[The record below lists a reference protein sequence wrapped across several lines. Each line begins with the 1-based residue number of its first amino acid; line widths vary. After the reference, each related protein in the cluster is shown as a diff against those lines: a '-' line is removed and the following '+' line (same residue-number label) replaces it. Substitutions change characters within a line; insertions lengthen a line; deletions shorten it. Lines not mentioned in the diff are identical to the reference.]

1 MITTRLTRPTNK
13 LPDQTA
19 RNHVAATAATAAL
32 RDLPLPAS
40 ASVGCPPRVGRV
52 CGLSGAGAAVP
63 ASCRGRRPAD
73 QATKLDVIIAGLGSL
88 AERARIERAE
98 DRSAALV
105 DHSDDHLRRARTIE
119 DDAVTRAAT
128 VCDRDKVSI
137 LGQ

>member
-1 MITTRLTRPTNK
+1 VITTDTRPSHHGVDISGR
-13 LPDQTA
+13 P
-19 RNHVAATAATAAL
+19 VEIAATAPL
-32 RDLPLPAS
+32 RDLPLPAG
-40 ASVGCPPRVGRV
+40 ASVGCPPGVGRA
-52 CGLSGAGAAVP
+52 CGLSGARAAVP

-73 QATKLDVIIAGLGSL
+73 QATKLEVIIAGFGSL
-88 AERARIERAE
+88 AERARIERAK

-105 DHSDDHLRRARTIE
+105 HHSDDHLRRARTIK

>member
-1 MITTRLTRPTNK
+1 
-13 LPDQTA
+13 
-19 RNHVAATAATAAL
+19 
-32 RDLPLPAS
+32 
-40 ASVGCPPRVGRV
+40 
-52 CGLSGAGAAVP
+52 VP

-119 DDAVTRAAT
+119 DDAVTRAAS

>member
-1 MITTRLTRPTNK
+1 
-13 LPDQTA
+13 
-19 RNHVAATAATAAL
+19 
-32 RDLPLPAS
+32 
-40 ASVGCPPRVGRV
+40 VGRA
-52 CGLSGAGAAVP
+52 CGLSGARAAVP

-73 QATKLDVIIAGLGSL
+73 QATKLEVIIAGFGSL
-88 AERARIERAE
+88 AERARIERAK

-105 DHSDDHLRRARTIE
+105 HHSDDHLRRARTIK